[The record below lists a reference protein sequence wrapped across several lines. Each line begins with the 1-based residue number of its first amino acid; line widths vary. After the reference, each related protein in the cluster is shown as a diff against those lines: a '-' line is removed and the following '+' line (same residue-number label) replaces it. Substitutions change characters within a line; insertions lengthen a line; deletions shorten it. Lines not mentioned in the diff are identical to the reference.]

1 MKIKFKATKVFEEI
15 WDAINKTFINEKG
28 LVQRVYRLIEE
39 VGGSRSSKTWSNFQ
53 VIFLY
58 AIQNKLKTITIM
70 RDTAQDCRD
79 KVETEWIDW
88 LKDPNRRVKE
98 FEDEIINIEELD
110 LYLIEEDLSKFFIQN
125 KSKHTWTCKETG
137 SIITFTGTD
146 DEDRAIG
153 KGQNVLWVNEPYKF
167 SEEVFKQLSQRT
179 KDFILVDWNPKQNH
193 FIEKLRLKKDTFT
206 HLSTLLD
213 NPFCPLES
221 RKQIL
226 SYQPIKYFSGV
237 VNQKISEIECYSY
250 DIELNKLNFTPKEIR
265 ELCRCLENESTLTA
279 SEYHYKVYMLGEKAE
294 KPNRIFKNW
303 KTITDKEF
311 DSLPY
316 SLYYGMDFGLSAP
329 STLVA
334 MKFDGDNSFFF
345 KELLYKP
352 MNQMNGTLSD
362 EIHNLGIDKRL
373 ELICDSSNEINKTEG
388 QKLRNSGYN
397 VIFALK
403 GKGSVVSG
411 IELLQKKN
419 IYYTASSTNIEQ
431 EYEQHSWRVVQGVQL
446 DEPEQGNDH
455 ALDAMKYVS
464 SWYARINYLT

>member
-1 MKIKFKATKVFEEI
+1 MKINATPVFEKNWNALQSQKYKYI
-15 WDAINKTFINEKG
+15 INSG
-28 LVQRVYRLIEE
+28 S
-39 VGGSRSSKTWSNFQ
+39 SRSSKTFSILQ
-53 VIFLY
+53 IFWILAWTNPRTKLAVFRNTKKDCKDTILQDMLKY
-58 AIQNKLKTITIM
+58 YPTLENYDSIKFNK
-70 RDTAQDCRD
+70 
-79 KVETEWIDW
+79 TESIFTF
-88 LKDPNRRVKE
+88 PNGST
-98 FEDEIINIEELD
+98 INIE
-110 LYLIEEDLSKFFIQN
+110 
-125 KSKHTWTCKETG
+125 
-137 SIITFTGTD
+137 GTD
-146 DEDRAIG
+146 DELKVHGYHSDYLWFNEFYKMPKETFDQLDMRCSVAVFMDYNPVGKLWSDDLVKQDNAI
-153 KGQNVLWVNEPYKF
+153 LIH
-167 SEEVFKQLSQRT
+167 STFK
-179 KDFILVDWNPKQNH
+179 
-193 FIEKLRLKKDTFT
+193 
-206 HLSTLLD
+206 D
-213 NPFCPLES
+213 NPFCPSEQ
-221 RKQIL
+221 KKKIL
-226 SYQPIKYFSGV
+226 SYEPTEYNIQQ
-237 VNQKISEIECYSY
+237 N
-250 DIELNKLNFTPKEIR
+250 
-265 ELCRCLENESTLTA
+265 TA
-279 SEYHYKVYMLGEKAE
+279 SDYMWNVYGLGLKAE

-316 SLYYGMDFGLSAP
+316 SLYYGMDFGLSAAT
-329 STLVA
+329 TLVA